1 MTKKILPI
9 ASILFFLIA
18 DVIFL
23 TNPAYAQ
30 SSRLD
35 DAYDVMNNTQPGDH
49 ATHAVTFTLPG
60 DASPIR
66 TTDYIQVILAPTQFT
81 NVTAPIRLDGAYG
94 GTPVFSVSGNTA
106 RVTGITA
113 APGATITVDGIEAD
127 NGMYPFFIQLTVMIT
142 EDENGTII
150 KNYQRIIG
158 GKKGNSAK
166 VTASIQTPESTM
178 VVSGI
183 TAPQTFVTF
192 TELGSVTGT
201 DVAGPDGHF
210 GKVFPGLEPGTHQL
224 TFFGIDNNRFTTTP
238 VSLEVYT
245 PAYQEITVANQILS
259 PTIWID
265 KSVYGFGEH
274 IIASGTAVPNGNITL
289 FTEAPLRSYSTTS
302 DSEGKWSYEI
312 SNTTSYVFGDY
323 HIHALVQSSTNLTSL
338 NSPSLGFS
346 IRSSSSTGSTCGDI
360 SHGDLNCDSGVNLTD
375 FSILMYFWGTNNAAA
390 DINTDQLVDLTDFSI
405 MMYWW
410 G

>member
-9 ASILFFLIA
+9 ASILISFFIFLIFFSTSA
-18 DVIFL
+18 Q
-23 TNPAYAQ
+23 AQ

-35 DAYDVMNNTQPGDH
+35 DAYDVMNNTTPFEH
-49 ATHAVTFTLPG
+49 STHAVTFTLP
-60 DASPIR
+60 ANAAAIR
-66 TTDYIQVILAPTQFT
+66 TTDYIQIVLGSGFT

-94 GTPVFSVSGNTA
+94 GTPVFSVSGNAA

-113 APGATITVDGIEAD
+113 PPGATITVDGIDSD
-127 NGMYPFFIQLTVMIT
+127 NGPIPFAIQVAVMIT
-142 EDENGTII
+142 EDEAGTII
-150 KNYQRIIG
+150 KNYERIFG
-158 GKKGNSAK
+158 GTRGTTAK
-166 VTASIQTPESTM
+166 VTASIQTPESSM
-178 VVSGI
+178 VISGI
-183 TAPQTFVTF
+183 TAPQTFITF

-201 DVAGPDGHF
+201 DVAGLDGHF
-210 GKVFPGLEPGTHQL
+210 GRVFSGLEPGNHQVV
-224 TFFGIDNNRFTTTP
+224 FFGIDSNRFTTTP

-265 KSVYGFGEH
+265 KLVYGFGEH

-302 DSEGKWSYEI
+302 DSEGNWTYDI

-323 HIHALVQSSTNLTSL
+323 HIHALVQSDTGFTSL

-346 IRSSSSTGSTCGDI
+346 IRSSSSTGTTCGNI